1 MSLLKKLAG
10 ETAIYGLSSIIGRV
24 LFYLLTPLYTRLF
37 LTGEY
42 GIVSELY
49 ALTGFLMVF
58 FIYRMETAFFRF
70 GTDIK
75 NREETFSTALWS
87 VTGTTLLLASVLL
100 VFSGEI
106 TIWLDYSPEQSIYI
120 TIFGLILA
128 FDTLAEIPMARL
140 RLENRPLR
148 FAAIRLTGIGLSI
161 GFNLFF
167 LLLCPWLLRQGIA
180 TDFIGKI
187 DDPEFGIGYIFLSN
201 LIGSASVLLLLTP
214 EIRRIKWNF
223 DPVLWRKMFVYAA
236 PLIIASLAGIVN
248 EMLDRELLKQLLP
261 GTTEE
266 NLSQI
271 GIYSGCYKL
280 AMLLSLFTQAFR
292 YAAEPFFFAHAKH
305 KDAKWLYGQVT
316 KFFTIFGALAFLGV
330 MLFLDVFKY
339 FIDEPYWVGLGVV
352 PILLMANLFLGLYYN
367 VSIWYKL
374 TDQTMLGGWIAVGG
388 AVITIVLNVWWIPH
402 LGYMGSA
409 WATLI
414 CYATM
419 TAACWWWG
427 RKYYPV
433 QYELKKMAGYIGLAL
448 ALYAVGSYFEK
459 NIAMGQTMSLTFSAF
474 LVALFLTVAYRMERR
489 AVRQLL

>member
-24 LFYLLTPLYTRLF
+24 LYYLLTPLYTRIF

-58 FIYRMETAFFRF
+58 FIYRMETAFFRY
-70 GTDIK
+70 GTDEK
-75 NREETFSTALWS
+75 QREESYSTALWS

-100 VFSGEI
+100 IFSGEI
-106 TIWLDYSPEQSIYI
+106 TSWLDYPPEQSIYI

-128 FDTLAEIPMARL
+128 FDTLAEIPLARL
-140 RLENRPLR
+140 RLESRPMR
-148 FAAIRLTGIGLSI
+148 FAAIRLTGIGINI
-161 GFNLFF
+161 GLNLFF
-167 LLLCPWLLRQGIA
+167 LMLCPWLLRKGIA
-180 TDFIGKI
+180 TEFVEKI
-187 DDPEFGIGYIFLSN
+187 YHPEFGIGYIFLFN
-201 LIGSASVLLLLTP
+201 LVASAAVLLLLTP
-214 EIRRIKWNF
+214 ELRKIKWNF
-223 DPVLWRKMFVYAA
+223 DPMLWRKMFVYAA

-248 EMLDRELLKQLLP
+248 EMLDRELLKHLLP
-261 GTTEE
+261 GTTAE

-280 AMLLSLFTQAFR
+280 AMLMSLFTQAFR
-292 YAAEPFFFAHAKH
+292 YAAEPFFFANAKH
-305 KDAKWLYGQVT
+305 KDAKVIYGQVT

-339 FIDEPYWVGLGVV
+339 FIDEPYWEGLGVV

-374 TDQTMLGGWIAVGG
+374 TGQTMLGGWIAVGG
-388 AVITIVLNVWWIPH
+388 AVITIVLNVWWIPRT
-402 LGYMGSA
+402 GYMGSA

-414 CYATM
+414 CYAAM

-433 QYELKKMAGYIGLAL
+433 QYELKRMAGYIILAL
-448 ALYAVGSYFEK
+448 ALYVAGSYFEK
-459 NIAMGQTMSLTFSAF
+459 NIATGQTMALALNAV
-474 LVALFLTVAYRMERR
+474 LVALFLLVAYKMERR
-489 AVRQLL
+489 AIRQLL